1 MKYEVKYPNFENLSL
16 DNEKIRKMME
26 TNHQPNPPKYEDTFF
41 KDLADDIKQSQ
52 QSIENKL
59 DNIISENQKSE
70 KSSKTINI
78 VILIVGVLTLIATI
92 VGVVVQLL

>member
-16 DNEKIRKMME
+16 DNEKICKMME

-70 KSSKTINI
+70 KSSNTINM

-92 VGVVVQLL
+92 IGVIVQLL

>member
-1 MKYEVKYPNFENLSL
+1 MKYEVNHPDLKIQPL

-26 TNHQPNPPKYEDTFF
+26 ANHQPNPPKYKDTFF

-78 VILIVGVLTLIATI
+78 IVLIVGILTLIATI